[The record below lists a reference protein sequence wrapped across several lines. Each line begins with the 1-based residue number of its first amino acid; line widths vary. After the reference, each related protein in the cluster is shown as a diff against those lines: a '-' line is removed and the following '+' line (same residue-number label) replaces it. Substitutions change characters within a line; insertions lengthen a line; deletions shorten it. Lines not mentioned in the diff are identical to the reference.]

1 MIGSA
6 QNRKIKDIRRLLR
19 SKGDVAVL
27 EGPHLVAEAL
37 ACGLQLS
44 ELLVTPGFLSS
55 VEGQRISR
63 RAPSVVEVSPEVL
76 ESLAEA
82 DSPQGVLALANL
94 PRGGAETLPVRPD
107 GVYVYAEAMQDPGNL
122 GALVRTC
129 EAAGVIA
136 VAVGA
141 GSAHPN
147 HRRALRASA
156 GSLLRLPTAFNVAP
170 GDLERRLR
178 SSAPRWLALAPRGG
192 VSWREAIVSGSLVLL
207 VGAEG
212 PGLSPEL
219 LARADQHLTIPLA
232 PPVESLN
239 ATVAAA
245 LMLFEIQRR
254 RG

>member
-1 MIGSA
+1 M
-6 QNRKIKDIRRLLR
+6 
-19 SKGDVAVL
+19 L
-27 EGPHLVAEAL
+27 EGPHLVEEAL
-37 ACGLQLS
+37 AAGLALS
-44 ELLVTPGFLSS
+44 ELLVTPAFLSS
-55 VEGQRISR
+55 VEGTRLSR
-63 RAPSVVEVSPEVL
+63 RAQSVLEVSPAVL
-76 ESLAEA
+76 ESLSDA
-82 DSPQGVLALANL
+82 DSPQGVLALASL
-94 PRGGAETLPVRPD
+94 PRGGVETLPIRPGG
-107 GVYVYAEAMQDPGNL
+107 GVYVYAEALQDPGNL

-129 EAAGVIA
+129 EAAGVTA

-156 GSLLRLPTAFNVAP
+156 GSLLRLPVAINVAP
-170 GDLERRLR
+170 EDLARRLR
-178 SSAPRWLALAPRGG
+178 SSAPRWLALTPRGG
-192 VSWREAIVSGSLVLL
+192 VSWREAAVAGTLVLL

-219 LARADQHLTIPLA
+219 LGRADERLSIPLA

>member
-1 MIGSA
+1 
-6 QNRKIKDIRRLLR
+6 
-19 SKGDVAVL
+19 VL

-37 ACGLQLS
+37 AAGLALS
-44 ELLVTPGFLSS
+44 ELLVTPAFLSS
-55 VEGQRISR
+55 VEGMRLSR

-82 DSPQGVLALANL
+82 DSPQGVLALASL
-94 PRGGAETLPVRPD
+94 PRGGVETLPIRPA
-107 GVYVYAEAMQDPGNL
+107 GLYVYAEALQDPGNL

-129 EAAGVIA
+129 EAAGVTA

-156 GSLLRLPTAFNVAP
+156 GSLLRLPTAINVSP
-170 GDLERRLR
+170 EDLERRLR
-178 SSAPRWLALAPRGG
+178 SSAPHWLALAPRGG
-192 VSWREAIVSGSLVLL
+192 VSWREASVAGSLVLL

-219 LARADQHLTIPLA
+219 LGRAEQRLTIPLA

>member
-1 MIGSA
+1 MIRSA
-6 QNRKIKDIRRLLR
+6 QNRKIKDIRRLSR

-37 ACGLQLS
+37 AAGLALA
-44 ELLVTPGFLSS
+44 EVLVTPAFLSTP
-55 VEGQRISR
+55 EGARLTR
-63 RAPSVVEVSPEVL
+63 RAPSVVEVSPEIL
-76 ESLAEA
+76 ESLADA
-82 DSPQGVLALANL
+82 DSPQGVLALASL
-94 PRGGAETLPVRPD
+94 PRGGVESLPVRPG
-107 GVYVYAEAMQDPGNL
+107 GVYVYAEALQDPGNL

-129 EAAGVIA
+129 EAAGVSG
-136 VAVGA
+136 VALGR

-147 HRRALRASA
+147 HRRSLRASA
-156 GSLLRLPTAFNVAP
+156 GSLLRLPTAINVAP
-170 GDLERRLR
+170 EDLARRLEG
-178 SSAPRWLALAPRGG
+178 SAPRWLALSPRNG
-192 VSWREAIVSGSLVLL
+192 VSWREAGVAGTVVLL

-219 LARADQHLTIPLA
+219 LGRAEQRLTIPLA